1 MAFSGIFFLFYFL
14 PLMLVI
20 YYLTPK
26 RHRNLVL
33 FVGSLFF
40 YAWGEPIYVILLALL
55 AVFHFFCG
63 RKLEQLTEEKQKRRI
78 FWEAI
83 FANLAIFVF
92 LKYGNSLLALS
103 NAIFGLHISMLPIK
117 LPLGFSFYTFHAI
130 SYLADIYRG
139 KMKAQQRFVHFGTYL
154 AFFPKLLAGPIV
166 RYREIEPQLNH
177 RRETIEVFSAG
188 LICFVIGLV
197 KKVLLADRLGL
208 LWETTHAVPFSQLS
222 VLSAWLGIVAFG
234 FQVYFDV
241 SGYSDMAIGLG
252 RMFGF
257 KLEKNFDY
265 PYLATSVTNFW
276 RKWNISLGN
285 WFRTYVYCPLDKR
298 TNKPARIYLNILLV
312 WCLVGIWHGATL
324 SFLTWGIYFALILIL
339 ERSFLASFLERLPK
353 WVRVLYT
360 LLFVLLGWVLFATD
374 RFPETISYF
383 RAMLGLSGAGFSAP
397 DFFYNLYSNGLLL
410 VASCLAVLPYPA
422 RLERQFIKRSP
433 AYVTVSVAIGLL
445 LSVAYLMNGPIMPF
459 IYFQF

>member
-14 PLMLVI
+14 PFILIV

-40 YAWGEPIYVILLALL
+40 YAWGEPIYVILLALS

-63 RKLEQLTEEKQKRRI
+63 KKLEQSTEEKQKKRI
-78 FWEAI
+78 FWSAI
-83 FANLAIFVF
+83 VVNLVIFIF
-92 LKYGNSLLALS
+92 LKYANSLLTLFDT
-103 NAIFGLHISMLPIK
+103 IFELHVPVLPVA
-117 LPLGFSFYTFHAI
+117 LPLGLSFYTFHAI

-139 KMKAQQRFVHFGTYL
+139 RTKAQQRFVCFGTYL

-166 RYREIEPQLNH
+166 RYCEFEPQLER
-177 RRETIEVFSAG
+177 RRETIEGFSAG
-188 LICFVIGLV
+188 LIGFVIGLA

-208 LWETTHAVPFSQLS
+208 LWQTTQAVPFSKLS
-222 VLSAWLGIVAFG
+222 MLSAWLGIVVFG
-234 FQVYFDV
+234 FQIYFDV

-276 RKWNISLGN
+276 SKWNISLGN
-285 WFRTYVYCPLDKR
+285 WFRTYVYSPLKEK
-298 TNKPARIYLNILLV
+298 TEKPACIYLNILLV
-312 WCLVGIWHGATL
+312 WCIVGIWHGATL
-324 SFLTWGIYFALILIL
+324 SFLMWGIYFALILIL
-339 ERSFLASFLERLPK
+339 EKSVLASFLERLPK
-353 WVRVLYT
+353 WERVLYT
-360 LLFVLLGWVLFATD
+360 FLFVLLGWVLFATD
-374 RFPETISYF
+374 NFTETISYF
-383 RAMLGLSGAGFSAP
+383 RAMLGLSGAGISTP

-410 VASCLAVLPYPA
+410 LASCLAVLPYPA
-422 RLERQFIKRSP
+422 RLGRQLMKKSP
-433 AYVTVSVAIGLL
+433 VYTTIVVAVGLL
-445 LSVAYLMNGPIMPF
+445 LCVAYLVSGPIMPF

>member
-14 PLMLVI
+14 PFILII

-26 RHRNLVL
+26 QHRNLVL

-40 YAWGEPIYVILLALL
+40 YAWGEPIYVILLALS

-63 RKLEQLTEEKQKRRI
+63 KKLEQSTEEKQKKRI
-78 FWEAI
+78 FWSAI

-92 LKYGNSLLALS
+92 LKYTNSLLVLVNTIS
-103 NAIFGLHISMLPIK
+103 ELHVPMLPVA

-130 SYLADIYRG
+130 SYIADIYRG
-139 KMKAQQRFVHFGTYL
+139 KIKAQQRFVCFGAYL

-166 RYREIEPQLNH
+166 PYHEMESQLER
-177 RRETIEVFSAG
+177 RRETIEGFSAG
-188 LICFVIGLV
+188 IICFVIGLA
-197 KKVLLADRLGL
+197 KKVLLADRLEL
-208 LWETTHAVPFSQLS
+208 LWQTTRAVPFSQLS
-222 VLSAWLGIVAFG
+222 TLSAWLGIVAFG

-276 RKWNISLGN
+276 HKWNISLGN
-285 WFRTYVYCPLDKR
+285 WFCTYVYSPLKEK
-298 TNKPARIYLNILLV
+298 TEKPACIYLNILLV
-312 WCLVGIWHGATL
+312 WCIVGVWHGATL
-324 SFLTWGIYFALILIL
+324 SFLMWGIYFALIFIL
-339 ERSFLASFLERLPK
+339 EKSFLASFLERLPK
-353 WVRVLYT
+353 WVGALYT
-360 LLFVLLGWVLFATD
+360 FLFVLLGWVLFATD
-374 RFPETISYF
+374 NFAETISYF
-383 RAMLGLSGAGFSAP
+383 RAMLGLSGAGISAP

-410 VASCLAVLPYPA
+410 IAACVAVLPYPA
-422 RLERQFIKRSP
+422 RLGRQFMKRSP
-433 AYVTVSVAIGLL
+433 SYVTISVAIGLL